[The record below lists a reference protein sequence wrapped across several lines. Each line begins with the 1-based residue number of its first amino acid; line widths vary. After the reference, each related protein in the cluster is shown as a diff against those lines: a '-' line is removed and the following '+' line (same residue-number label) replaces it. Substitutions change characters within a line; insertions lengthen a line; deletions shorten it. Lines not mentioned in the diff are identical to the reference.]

1 MTMAP
6 DVSFI
11 KNVNIYEK
19 AYINKDFNIDVYVKG
34 NSAMANAT
42 ADAVGYNTHA
52 ETLTKTY
59 STTPDPE
66 THLGYSGS
74 VSESTSASTNW
85 SFHW

>member
-6 DVSFI
+6 DVSFL
-11 KNVNIYEK
+11 KVVNIMEK
-19 AYINKDFNIDVYVKG
+19 AVIDKDFNIDVYVKG
-34 NSAMANAT
+34 NSAHANAT
-42 ADAVGYNTHA
+42 ADAVGFNTHA

-59 STTPDPE
+59 SSTPDHE

-74 VSESTSASTNW
+74 ISESTSASTNW